1 MRPGLSG
8 SALGLSITITVLCA
22 GCEETPP
29 PVIADGGTTR
39 ADAVVVDAARLDS
52 GPAREAGQKETG
64 APTDGTKPA
73 DGSKPADGTKLTDGT
88 KPKDGTTPPK
98 DGTNPKDGTT
108 PPKDGTTPPK
118 DGTKPKDSKPIV
130 DSTKPKPD
138 SAKPDA
144 KPQCTKASDCGKS
157 SCLQVG
163 SSCQLLSYLCQGGKC
178 VFNSTTVAKASCD
191 ATTGTCKNLPGC
203 TKDADCGTASCT
215 QTLTTCSQKV
225 PKCTAGTCTFTST
238 SLSNAKCD
246 AATGTCKGS
255 GGCTKNADCGNPSCT
270 PGSTPCQ
277 QLTPTCLSG
286 ICTFKYST
294 VANAKCNSV
303 TGACTGISNCTKDA
317 DCGKPSCTQNLLVC
331 QQNIPKCQAGKCTSA
346 AKTVSNAVCNPVTG
360 DCLTSSGCSKDADCG
375 KPYCSVMGT
384 TCLQMLPVCL
394 SSVCSWKAQS
404 VLNGKCDTLTG
415 MCKTAP

>member
-98 DGTNPKDGTT
+98 DGTNPKD
-108 PPKDGTTPPK
+108 
-118 DGTKPKDSKPIV
+118 SKPIV

-191 ATTGTCKNLPGC
+191 AT
-203 TKDADCGTASCT
+203 
-215 QTLTTCSQKV
+215 
-225 PKCTAGTCTFTST
+225 
-238 SLSNAKCD
+238 
-246 AATGTCKGS
+246 TGTCKGS